1 MKILYFGT
9 FDPEYSRNRVLIKG
23 LKKNGAEILFCNDR
37 SGGLLK
43 YIKLFFKYLKYI
55 NKFDFMIVGF
65 PGQEVMLLARLL
77 TKKPIIFDA
86 FTSHFGGHI
95 LDRGKYDQDSIHA
108 KWYRWIDKKSVE
120 NSSITLLD
128 TNAHIDFFVNEFNL
142 PRSKFIRVFV
152 GTDTDIFYPRE
163 NKINDKFLVHFH
175 GNYIPLQGVKYIIE
189 AAKLLEKDNIRF
201 NIIGQGQTYEGDREL
216 AEKLEIKNINF
227 IGRVPYEKL
236 ADWISNSDL
245 CLGIFGETQKA
256 DIVIPNKIFEYIA
269 SGKPVITRSSS
280 AINELFID
288 GENILLCE
296 KANPEDLAKKILEVK
311 NNPALAQLVAR
322 NGYETF
328 KNNCAEFILG
338 RQLLSKI
345 NGIL

>member
-1 MKILYFGT
+1 MTQSTEFKSILVTG
-9 FDPEYSRNRVLIKG
+9 
-23 LKKNGAEILFCNDR
+23 GAGYLGSQIIRDLAPLCQEIR
-37 SGGLLK
+37 
-43 YIKLFFKYLKYI
+43 
-55 NKFDFMIVGF
+55 
-65 PGQEVMLLARLL
+65 
-77 TKKPIIFDA
+77 
-86 FTSHFGGHI
+86 I
-95 LDRGKYDQDSIHA
+95 LDNFTGNGNPLA
-108 KWYRWIDKKSVE
+108 L
-120 NSSITLLD
+120 T
-128 TNAHIDFFVNEFNL
+128 NL
-142 PRSKFIRVFV
+142 PRSKYR
-152 GTDTDIFYPRE
+152 IFYGSMLDPIICKKATEGVSAVFHLAAITEIEYSKTHPQETKKVNVEGTRNLIKAAEE
-163 NKINDKFLVHFH
+163 NKVDKFVFPSSAAMYGLTGHFNEENELKPAEPYSESKKECEELILNSNLNH
-175 GNYIPLQGVKYIIE
+175 LIFRQATIFGFSP
-189 AAKLLEKDNIRF
+189 NIRF